1 MRHRHITLLAT
12 GAAIG
17 GFLFGFD
24 TSTMNAAIVGIKGS
38 LNLSSAAVG
47 FLAAISLLGCAVGAW
62 FAGPSAARLGRTR
75 VMLVA
80 GILVVAGTLAVAASG
95 NLIVMGICRFATGI
109 GIGAVSAVV
118 PGYITEIAPTEIRGR
133 LGSFW
138 QFAIVIGQFGG
149 LLSGY
154 LLTRWAGAESEPL
167 LWGGPAWRWMFVAS
181 AIPAAIWVLIVRML
195 PPTPQDKSGRRG
207 KLSELRGPRLGLQSI
222 VWIGLLLAAFQQLV
236 GISVVKTYS
245 NTIWQAVG
253 FSTTSAFTISM
264 ITVGISILSTIVAIM
279 IMDRIGRRTM
289 LSAGAAVIAL
299 ALAGLAFAFST
310 ATGSGEALSLGR
322 TAGLGA
328 LIAMNL
334 FAIAFG
340 ITWGPIMWL
349 MLNELFDTRLRTTA
363 VAVCTAVNWLTNWLV
378 VRTFPLLADVGLG
391 VAYAL
396 FAAFAALAFVFAL
409 RILPETRGEELR

>member
-1 MRHRHITLLAT
+1 MSYRRVTLLAI

-24 TSTMNAAIVGIKGS
+24 TSTMNSANVGISESLSLGS
-38 LNLSSAAVG
+38 ASMG
-47 FLAAISLLGCAVGAW
+47 FVVAISLIGCAIGAW
-62 FAGPSAARLGRTR
+62 FAGPSATRFGRTR
-75 VMLVA
+75 VMLLA
-80 GILVVAGTLAVAASG
+80 GLLIAAGTLAVAASG
-95 NLIVMGICRFATGI
+95 YLVVIGIGRLATGM

-133 LGSFW
+133 LGTFW
-138 QFAIVIGQFGG
+138 QFAIVFGQFGG

-154 LLTRWAGAESEPL
+154 LLTRWAGTEAAPL
-167 LWGGPAWRWMFVAS
+167 LWGGAAWRWMFVVS
-181 AIPAAIWVLIVRML
+181 ALLAVIWALVVRTL
-195 PPTPQDKSGRRG
+195 PPTPQDASSRRG
-207 KLSELRGPRLGLQSI
+207 KLADLRGPRLGLQGI

-245 NTIWQAVG
+245 NVIWQSVG

-264 ITVGISILSTIVAIM
+264 ITVGISILSTVVAIL

-289 LSAGAAVIAL
+289 LSVGAAVMAV
-299 ALAGLAFAFST
+299 ALAGLAFSFST
-310 ATGSGEALSLGR
+310 AAMGADGLTLGR
-322 TAGLGA
+322 AAGWGA
-328 LIAMNL
+328 LIAMNV

-340 ITWGPIMWL
+340 ITWGPVMWL

-363 VAVCTAVNWLTNWLV
+363 VAVCTAVNWLTNWLT

-391 VAYAL
+391 LTYSLYAV
-396 FAAFAALAFVFAL
+396 FAALAFVFAW
-409 RILPETRGEELR
+409 RFLPETQGKELD